1 MIIWKVWI
9 DVKVERM
16 VNNWVFIL
24 YCYYIFNF
32 IIYIFVNVVVRFNYK
47 YICLFYFVVFR
58 MIFYLLEKGYLFYFY
73 FICIENVDREL
84 FFRKLYKFVI

>member
-1 MIIWKVWI
+1 
-9 DVKVERM
+9 M
-16 VNNWVFIL
+16 VNDIVFIL
-24 YCYYIFNF
+24 LYYYIFNF
-32 IIYIFVNVVVRFNYK
+32 IIYLYENVVVRFNYI
-47 YICLFYFVVFR
+47 YTCLFYFVVFR